1 MKRTI
6 LILTAITVMLL
17 GAIQAQAQYYLE
29 VEYYMEEEYAPE
41 GEPAPS
47 HSRVDSVLMEAN
59 KYLGTPYRWGG
70 KAPGG
75 FDCAGFVRY
84 VYSKFGVSLA
94 PAAPPQYRQ
103 GSPVKRS
110 DLRPGDLVFFGGS
123 HNPQAIGHVGIVTS
137 VGEDEFFFIHASN
150 SGVRVSTSKETYY
163 RHRYISACRVLE

>member
-1 MKRTI
+1 
-6 LILTAITVMLL
+6 MLL
-17 GAIQAQAQYYLE
+17 GTIQAKAQYYPE

-41 GEPAPS
+41 GEPTHL

-59 KYLGTPYRWGG
+59 KYMGTPYRWGG

-123 HNPQAIGHVGIVTS
+123 RNPKAIGHVGIVTS
-137 VGEDEFFFIHASN
+137 VGVDEFFFIHASN